1 MNFKKIFINFDYL
14 LMAIVILIFAIGLT
28 TIASATD
35 AMNLGL
41 TREVKMQFLSFGLG
55 LLVILVLQWINYEIY
70 GEFHKWIYA
79 MGILVLILVY
89 IPGLGVDRGG
99 SQRWIAA
106 GPIDIQTSELA
117 KIAYIIFFAKFL
129 EKMGGVKGIKE
140 IIKSLI
146 VMLPFLILVLKQ
158 PDLGTSLVFVFVTF
172 GMMFVS
178 GLKYRYILLGAATAG
193 ISLPILYPRLENH
206 QRVRID
212 AFLNPDDM
220 SLPGNY
226 HVLQS
231 KITIGSGRMYG
242 KGFFEGVYH
251 RLNYLPVQESDFIF
265 AVFVEETGFVGG
277 IALIGL
283 YFLFIMRMVHISRR
297 VKDDFGSNVIIGV
310 VFMFSFQII
319 ENLAM
324 TMGKLPVTGIT
335 LPFFSYGSTSLVTS
349 MIAIGLVESIY
360 IRRKKGTFTNI

>member
-1 MNFKKIFINFDYL
+1 
-14 LMAIVILIFAIGLT
+14 MAIVLIIFSIGI
-28 TIASATD
+28 TIIGSATD
-35 AMNLGL
+35 AINLGL
-41 TREVKMQFLSFGLG
+41 TREVKMQLFSMGLG
-55 LLVILVLQWINYEIY
+55 LVVVFILQWINYEVY
-70 GEFHKWIYA
+70 GEFYKWIYA
-79 MGILVLILVY
+79 IGIFVLVLVY

-99 SQRWIAA
+99 SVRWVDI
-106 GPIDIQTSELA
+106 GPIDVQTSELA
-117 KIAYIIFFAKFL
+117 KIAYILFFAKFL
-129 EKMGGVKGIKE
+129 EKIGGIKGFKE
-140 IIKSLI
+140 IFKSLA
-146 VMLPFLILVLKQ
+146 VLAPFLILVLRQ

-172 GMMFVS
+172 GMMLVS
-178 GLKYRYILLGAATAG
+178 GLKYRYILLGAITAG
-193 ISLPILYPRLENH
+193 IALPIVYPRLENH

-220 SLPGNY
+220 SYQGNY

-242 KGFFEGVYH
+242 RGIFEGVYH
-251 RLNYLPVQESDFIF
+251 RLDYLPVQESDFIF

-277 IALIGL
+277 IALIAL
-283 YFLFIMRMVHISRR
+283 YFLFLMRMIHISRR
-297 VKDDFGSNVIIGV
+297 IKDDFGSNIIIGL

-360 IRRKKGTFTNI
+360 IRRKKGTFTNFN